1 MVKGIGGSAGYGVGK
16 IVIISNAKP
25 EYTVRPIKDTE
36 AEVKRY
42 EDAVEAF
49 EAKTQAYSSSIA
61 AVTVGTGDK
70 AVQFGGNN
78 VLPFYSFDAP
88 IVNAPAAIITSSV

>member
-49 EAKTQAYSSSIA
+49 EAKTQAMADSMREKWETTTRKSLRD
-61 AVTVGTGDK
+61 T
-70 AVQFGGNN
+70 FC
-78 VLPFYSFDAP
+78 F
-88 IVNAPAAIITSSV
+88 